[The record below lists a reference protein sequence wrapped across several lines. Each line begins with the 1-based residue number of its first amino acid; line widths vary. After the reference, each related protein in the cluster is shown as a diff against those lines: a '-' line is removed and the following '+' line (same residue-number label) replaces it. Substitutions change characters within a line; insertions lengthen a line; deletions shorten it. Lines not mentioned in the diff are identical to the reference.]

1 MEAAAAVVWLV
12 HEVPLIMSFPGCGGT
27 GRHGGN
33 CHLEELPNIG
43 SSQELLKT
51 SFEYNTLINVVLVKQ
66 NKSEAWNLNL
76 LNVTGM
82 TVQRRDGHSS
92 LYYLCQGWTS
102 SSAPPRLQ
110 PLVSLIDGTC
120 FYVPP
125 SSNGS

>member
-51 SFEYNTLINVVLVKQ
+51 SFEYNTDQCAV
-66 NKSEAWNLNL
+66 
-76 LNVTGM
+76 GM

-92 LYYLCQGWTS
+92 LYYLC
-102 SSAPPRLQ
+102 PRLDQ
-110 PLVSLIDGTC
+110 LLSTTKTATTG
-120 FYVPP
+120 VPD
-125 SSNGS
+125 